1 MHVFPWRTNDDHVV
15 IRKPPLRKN
24 NRLVERG
31 GGEGRVEVAWMVG
44 GGGGVFSAVA
54 VNSGNLW
61 RFLSELGLESEE
73 LVHKGCP
80 ADHKAAR
87 MAVVAVRSL
96 DVGSVSSRSH
106 LLTG

>member
-1 MHVFPWRTNDDHVV
+1 M
-15 IRKPPLRKN
+15 
-24 NRLVERG
+24 
-31 GGEGRVEVAWMVG
+31 
-44 GGGGVFSAVA
+44 FSAVV

-87 MAVVAVRSL
+87 MAVVALMSAV
-96 DVGSVSSRSH
+96 
-106 LLTG
+106 